1 MEYSIR
7 QNNRKGRIL
16 MDNIQTKTNSIEL
29 AGELT
34 DKIELSHTVYGEKFY
49 SCFLNIKRLS
59 NRTDSVPVTI
69 PERLLVQHRIKSGD
83 KVHIEGQ
90 LRSYN
95 YYLKVDDLA
104 MNKKSRLVVT
114 AFCKN
119 VLPYEEDV
127 NCVKLDGYVCKTPIY
142 RVTPFGKHICDL
154 LIAVNRNYGKSDYI
168 PVIYWG
174 ENAKKASALTVS
186 SNVFVTGR
194 LQSREYE
201 KRKDDGDI
209 TVKTT
214 YEVSGFELNC

>member
-1 MEYSIR
+1 ME
-7 QNNRKGRIL
+7 
-16 MDNIQTKTNSIEL
+16 NIQTKTNSIEL
-29 AGELT
+29 AGVLG

-49 SCFLNIKRLS
+49 SCFLDIKRLS

-69 PERLLVQHRIKSGD
+69 PEKLLVQHRIKSGD
-83 KVHIEGQ
+83 CMRMEGQ

-95 YYLKVDDLA
+95 YYLKVDDLSS
-104 MNKKSRLVVT
+104 NKKSRLVVT
-114 AFCKN
+114 AFCKSI
-119 VLPYEEDV
+119 LPYEEDV
-127 NCVKLDGYVCKTPIY
+127 NSVQLDGFVCKPPIY

-154 LIAVNRNYGKSDYI
+154 LVAVNRSYSKSDYI

-174 ENAKKASALTVS
+174 ENAKRASSLTVS
-186 SNVFVTGR
+186 SNIRVSGR